1 MAETAGKTAEMLG
14 ELLDLLVPERMGEG
28 YARAHDRGDRQTML
42 RLAAKHFRERPDWNI
57 PHLLPCKSFDD
68 VRAKNAKN
76 NLMREVNV
84 DWQFTGGHI
93 DFLFNATSAGGALN
107 HEWLWQLNRHAFWA
121 EMASAYLS
129 TGDEGY
135 ALAFQ
140 TQLTDWISQTSPPE
154 NFNGPGS
161 AWRTI
166 ECGLRL
172 MEAWPVA
179 FSAFRRSPS
188 VSDETILLMLAS
200 MHRQAEHLMQHFT
213 KANWLMMETAGAYTF
228 ASLFPEFSD
237 AGHIRSVA
245 LNRFADELSVQ
256 LLPDGMQY
264 ELSPDYHMVV
274 FTCAADLYD
283 IAGALGS
290 TAELPEHYCSLM
302 KKAADAYIALA
313 APGFTQPRTNDCYT
327 LHTSAVIERALRI
340 FPEEPCYQY
349 VVSERKKGHAPV
361 GETASRFLPY
371 AGFCA
376 MRSGW
381 DEDAAYLCFDV
392 GPLGK
397 AHIHQDMLNIQLY
410 KGRQELIFDD
420 GGGQYE
426 ISKAREYALS
436 AADHNTVLVDGKSQ
450 NRDEPLMSD
459 APIDCGWI
467 SNAEFDYA
475 FGIYDSGFGPG
486 QDILASH
493 KREVRLCKPGLA
505 VIKDN
510 MASMDGELHDYEVL
524 FHLDTLSVKASEK
537 YKGAVCSDYGG
548 KYDVMI
554 IPAGGI
560 DEEVTAVSGQ
570 TEPYYRGWYVGRNE
584 AALHKATTVG
594 RKVLRK
600 DRYSF
605 ITLLLIIEKGA
616 PQPIIQEEGGMLTVT
631 VGSMTY
637 HIDPEHLDR

>member
-1 MAETAGKTAEMLG
+1 MTENMRKNAEMLDELFGLLEPVRIG
-14 ELLDLLVPERMGEG
+14 EE
-28 YARAHDRGDRQTML
+28 YARAHELGDRQAML
-42 RLAAKHFRERPDWNI
+42 RLAARHFRQTPDRRI
-57 PHLLPCKSFDD
+57 SHLLPDRTPD
-68 VRAKNAKN
+68 IIAAQNAKN

-84 DWQFTGGHI
+84 DWQFTDGHI
-93 DFLFNATSAGGALN
+93 DFLFNATSVCGPLN

-121 EMASAYLS
+121 KMASAYLS
-129 TGDEGY
+129 TGDESY

-140 TQLTDWISQTSPPE
+140 TQLRDWIEQTAPSE

-172 MEAWPVA
+172 MESWPTA

-188 VSDETILLMLAS
+188 VSDETVLLMLAS
-200 MHRQAEHLMQHFT
+200 MHRQAEHLIRNFT
-213 KANWLMMETAGAYTF
+213 KANWLMMETVGAYTF
-228 ASLFPEFSD
+228 ASLFPEFID
-237 AGHIRSVA
+237 AGHIRQVSV
-245 LNRFADELSVQ
+245 NRFVDELSVQ

-264 ELSPDYHMVV
+264 ELTPDYHMVV

-283 IAGALGS
+283 IANALGNTS
-290 TAELPEHYCSLM
+290 ELSEHYCSLL

-313 APGFTQPRTNDCYT
+313 TPGFTQPRTNDCYT
-327 LHTSAVIERALRI
+327 LHTSDVIERALRI
-340 FPEEPCYQY
+340 FPENPCYQY
-349 VVSERKKGHAPV
+349 IVSERKNGHAPS
-361 GETASRFLPY
+361 GKTASRFLPY

-410 KGRQELIFDD
+410 KGKQELIFDD

-426 ISKAREYALS
+426 ISEAREYAIS
-436 AADHNTVLVDGKSQ
+436 AADHNTVLVDGKAQ
-450 NRDEPLMSD
+450 NRDEPLMSHI
-459 APIDCGWI
+459 PINCGWL
-467 SNAEFDYA
+467 SNSEFDYA
-475 FGIYDSGFGPG
+475 FGVYNSGYGPG
-486 QDILASH
+486 RDILASH
-493 KREVRLCKPGLA
+493 RRQVRFCKPGLA
-505 VIKDN
+505 VIRDD
-510 MASMDGELHDYEVL
+510 MASADGKVHDYEVL
-524 FHLDTLSVKASEK
+524 FHLDTLSVKGSEK
-537 YKGAVCSDYGG
+537 YRGAVCSDYGG

-554 IPAGGI
+554 VPAGGT

-605 ITLLLIIEKGA
+605 ITLLIIVERDS
-616 PQPIIQEEGGMLTVT
+616 PQPIIQEDGGMLTVT

-637 HIDPEHLDR
+637 HIDLKHLDR